1 MLSEGGTLVVPS
13 QFHSAVQHSELI
25 MTPWQK
31 RTTSLTQRMA
41 DDMRVRNYSQR
52 TIDAYTYHVGRFAD
66 FLSRSP
72 ESAAPE
78 DVRSFHKGNAP
89 DPMRATARNFESAHD
104 VRSLTGL
111 IWYLLT

>member
-1 MLSEGGTLVVPS
+1 MLIEGGTFVPS
-13 QFHSAVQHSELI
+13 QFHSAAQHSEPI

-31 RTTSLTQRMA
+31 RTTALTQRMA
-41 DDMRVRNYSQR
+41 DDMRLRNYSQK

-72 ESAAPE
+72 ESATPE
-78 DVRSFHKGNAP
+78 DVRSFHKGNAL

-104 VRSLTGL
+104 VRSLTGRN
-111 IWYLLT
+111 WYLMA

>member
-1 MLSEGGTLVVPS
+1 
-13 QFHSAVQHSELI
+13 
-25 MTPWQK
+25 MTPWRK

-72 ESAAPE
+72 ESASPK
-78 DVRSFHKGNAP
+78 DIRSFHKGNAL
-89 DPMRATARNFESAHD
+89 DPMRATAWNIESAHD

-111 IWYLLT
+111 IQYLVA